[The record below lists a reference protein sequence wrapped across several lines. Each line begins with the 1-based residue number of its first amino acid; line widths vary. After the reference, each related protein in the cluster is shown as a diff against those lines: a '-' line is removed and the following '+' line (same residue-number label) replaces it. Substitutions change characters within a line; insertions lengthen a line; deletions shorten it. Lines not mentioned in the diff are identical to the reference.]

1 MIAIAFQVPGRP
13 VTWQRGVKGVRLDAR
28 GKIAKDYRQKVHLF
42 AMQALGLARRAGVV
56 WPDVR
61 ENHHAFR
68 VDVAG
73 WWPDRN
79 EGDEDRM
86 VSLVR
91 DALEGVLYK
100 SDRQVKASKN
110 AVGPTCEAGAE
121 GLVVVVRVLS
131 ELDRETW
138 ASSVMTDASGIC
150 ASQAIARQ
158 AVRR

>member
-1 MIAIAFQVPGRP
+1 MSALAFMVPGRP
-13 VTWQRGVKGVRLDAR
+13 VTWQRGVRGIRFDAR
-28 GKIAKDYRQKVHLF
+28 GKFAKEYREKVHLF
-42 AMQALGLARRAGVV
+42 AMQALGRARRAGVV
-56 WPDVR
+56 WPSVT

-73 WWPDRN
+73 WWPDAR

-110 AVGPTCEAGAE
+110 AVGPTCATGAE
-121 GLVVVVRVLS
+121 GLVVVVRTLA
-131 ELDRETW
+131 EAEREAW
-138 ASSVMTDASGIC
+138 AMDVCADASGIL
-150 ASQAIARQ
+150 ARQ
-158 AVRR
+158 AVRST